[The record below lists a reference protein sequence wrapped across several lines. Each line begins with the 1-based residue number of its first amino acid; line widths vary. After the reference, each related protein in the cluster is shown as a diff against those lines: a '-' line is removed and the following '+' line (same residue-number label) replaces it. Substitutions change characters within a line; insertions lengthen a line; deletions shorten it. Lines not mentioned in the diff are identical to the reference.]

1 MIAWDQRYRPL
12 VEGEIILA
20 TDEIQQDDGTWKAAV
35 SVGMPAPSPAYSSHR
50 KYRRLIV
57 RKMVSGDLW
66 HRSEHRFAED
76 CWGGGRT
83 DCRRCGA
90 FLNSFYDD
98 EGGCRGPTW
107 MRAGEDW
114 DGGRSV

>member
-1 MIAWDQRYRPL
+1 
-12 VEGEIILA
+12 
-20 TDEIQQDDGTWKAAV
+20 
-35 SVGMPAPSPAYSSHR
+35 
-50 KYRRLIV
+50 
-57 RKMVSGDLW
+57 MVSGDLW
-66 HRSEHRFAED
+66 HRSEHRFPED

-98 EGGCRGPTW
+98 ADGCRGPTW